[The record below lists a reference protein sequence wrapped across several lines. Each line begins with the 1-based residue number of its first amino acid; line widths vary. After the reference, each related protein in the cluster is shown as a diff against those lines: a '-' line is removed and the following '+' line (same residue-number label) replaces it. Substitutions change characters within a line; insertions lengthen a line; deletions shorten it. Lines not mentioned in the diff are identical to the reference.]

1 MKTRILALA
10 TVILAV
16 AATGA
21 SAATRVVAAGCCPL
35 CK

>member
-10 TVILAV
+10 TVLIALGATTALA
-16 AATGA
+16 AIRFMGP
-21 SAATRVVAAGCCPL
+21 GCCPL